1 MEALKY
7 LLINNHAY
15 DYAALIVPT
24 SYHSTSAPCR
34 PQAAALCHQGKFM
47 IKHIF
52 ASLLVLSSATVFAE
66 NNYFCT
72 INAVSDVNEN
82 GGITEEYKKPY
93 KGLSFSVSKETGE
106 MKGELQN
113 TLGGT
118 PQIIQ
123 PVSNDYSFKVFTK
136 SVTNHTDGYYL
147 QIKDFRH
154 AKSKSFIF
162 IQSGFIYHGL
172 CQ

>member
-1 MEALKY
+1 M
-7 LLINNHAY
+7 
-15 DYAALIVPT
+15 
-24 SYHSTSAPCR
+24 
-34 PQAAALCHQGKFM
+34 AALCNQGEFM
-47 IKHIF
+47 IKLILVILQVLF
-52 ASLLVLSSATVFAE
+52 SASVTAE

-72 INAVSDVNEN
+72 INSVSKVNEN

-93 KGLSFSVSKETGE
+93 EGESFTVSKETGV
-106 MKGELQN
+106 MKGGLQN

-123 PVSNDYSFKVFTK
+123 PVSNDYEFKVFTK

-147 QIKDFRH
+147 QVKDFKY
-154 AKSKSFIF
+154 AKTKPFMF

>member
-1 MEALKY
+1 
-7 LLINNHAY
+7 
-15 DYAALIVPT
+15 
-24 SYHSTSAPCR
+24 
-34 PQAAALCHQGKFM
+34 M
-47 IKHIF
+47 IKHILV
-52 ASLLVLSSATVFAE
+52 SLLVLFSASVAAE

-72 INAVSDVNEN
+72 INAVSEVNEN
-82 GGITEEYKKPY
+82 GGINEEYKKPY
-93 KGLSFSVSKETGE
+93 KGESFSVSKETGI
-106 MKGELQN
+106 MKGVLQN

-136 SVTNHTDGYYL
+136 SVTNHTDGYYF
-147 QIKDFRH
+147 QIKDFKY
-154 AKSKSFIF
+154 AKTKPFMF